1 MKIAIDVDGV
11 ITEAP
16 DFFSAL
22 TKSLKA
28 AGHSV
33 FIVTDFDE
41 HFRKDREK
49 ELDEYG
55 IAYDELV
62 ITADKEQFCRENRID
77 YALDDDVEYF
87 PGAVSNTSLNL
98 FTLKMNR

>member
-16 DFFSAL
+16 DFFSVL
-22 TKSLKA
+22 TRSLKA
-28 AGHSV
+28 DGHLV

-62 ITADKEQFCRENRID
+62 ITADKEQFCRENNID
-77 YALDDDVEYF
+77 YAIDDDAEYF
-87 PGAVSNTSLNL
+87 PRAAASTNLNL